1 MSDKS
6 DAIAVMETVRAE
18 TLDAISDIPE
28 EKMSAVAFGSWS
40 VKDVLCHLA
49 SWEQFAVPDLQRI
62 SRGHIPQL
70 ATLRLEDV
78 DDWNVGLM
86 RSRNLFPL
94 PQVMFEL
101 EDSRRQFIDV
111 LNAQP
116 EGLFAT
122 GQMVRMLSD
131 GLVNGENGHAAE
143 IKEWRQKEGI

>member
-1 MSDKS
+1 MSDKP
-6 DAIAVMETVRAE
+6 DAIAGLEAARKE
-18 TLDAISDIPE
+18 TLEAIIGIPE

-49 SWEQFAVPDLQRI
+49 SWEQFAVPDLRRI

-131 GLVNGENGHAAE
+131 GLVNGENGHAAD
-143 IKEWRQKEGI
+143 IRDWRKGEGI

>member
-6 DAIAVMETVRAE
+6 DAIAVLEAARKE
-18 TLDAISDIPE
+18 TLEAINGIPE
-28 EKMSAVAFGSWS
+28 DKMAVAAFGTWS

-70 ATLRLEDV
+70 ATLRLEEI
-78 DDWNVGLM
+78 DDWNAGLM

-101 EDSRRQFIDV
+101 EDSRRQFIDA

-116 EGLFAT
+116 EGVFAA
-122 GQMVRMLSD
+122 GQMVRMLTD
-131 GLVNGENGHAAE
+131 GLVNGEKGHVAD
-143 IKEWRQKEGI
+143 IREWRKQQGV

>member
-6 DAIAVMETVRAE
+6 DAIAGLEAAREE
-18 TLDAISDIPE
+18 TLEAINGIPE
-28 EKMSAVAFGSWS
+28 EKMSAVAFGRWS
-40 VKDVLCHLA
+40 VKDILCHLA
-49 SWEQFAVPDLQRI
+49 SWEQFAVPDLRRI

-78 DDWNVGLM
+78 DDWNAGLM

-101 EDSRRQFIDV
+101 EDSRRQFIDA

-131 GLVNGENGHAAE
+131 GLVNGENGHAAD
-143 IKEWRQKEGI
+143 IRDWRQKEGI

>member
-6 DAIAVMETVRAE
+6 DAIAGLEAARKE
-18 TLDAISDIPE
+18 TLDAINGIPE

-70 ATLRLEDV
+70 ATLRLEEV
-78 DDWNVGLM
+78 DDWNAGLM

-101 EDSRRQFIDV
+101 GDSRGQYIDA

-116 EGLFAT
+116 EGVFAT

-131 GLVNGENGHAAE
+131 GLVNGENGPAAD
-143 IKEWRQKEGI
+143 IRDWRKREGI

>member
-18 TLDAISDIPE
+18 TLDAIGGIPE
-28 EKMSAVAFGSWS
+28 DKMTVAAFGTWS

-62 SRGHIPQL
+62 SRGQIPQL
-70 ATLRLEDV
+70 ATLRLEEV
-78 DDWNVGLM
+78 DEWNAGLM
-86 RSRNLFPL
+86 RSRNLFSL

-101 EDSRRQFIDV
+101 EESHRQFIDT

-116 EGLFAT
+116 EGVFAA
-122 GQMVRMLSD
+122 GQMVRMLTD
-131 GLVNGENGHAAE
+131 GLVNGEKGHAADIRE
-143 IKEWRQKEGI
+143 LRQKEGV